1 MTYFP
6 YFLISLIFFSHLY
19 SFFFLLEYF
28 PYFFVFL
35 YRSDYFRVLL
45 NCGMS
50 ESLSESRPANRYSQN
65 HGNRCAIVE
74 IIVPGLSRI
83 RILYFIL
90 NLFYFFINHSYFYFF
105 FFFPSWIHFLFYFKS
120 QLISIFLKIRLLDFY
135 EF

>member
-6 YFLISLIFFSHLY
+6 YFLILLIFFSHLY

-90 NLFYFFINHSYFYFF
+90 DLIYFLFFINYSYFF
-105 FFFPSWIHFLFYFKS
+105 FFL
-120 QLISIFLKIRLLDFY
+120 LSIMDTFFIFILNPN
-135 EF
+135 